1 MNRPLFL
8 VAQSGSDQAAYIFQ
22 SIDQAEEVLDAE
34 FWEHFAE
41 QRFESSDG
49 RWVGWLA
56 AGDDVARL
64 LGWVPEA
71 VLDAVA

>member
-1 MNRPLFL
+1 MTRSLFL
-8 VAQSGSDQAAYIFQ
+8 VAQSGGQPTYIFQ
-22 SIDQAEEVLDAE
+22 SLAQAEEVLGAE

-41 QRFESSDG
+41 ERFDSSDG

-56 AGDDVARL
+56 AGDEVARL

-71 VLDAVA
+71 VLDAA